1 MHGHVSALWTHGA
14 CCDEYKY
21 FAAPY
26 EVMLLAAESAALPQ
40 KRTDMGQLS
49 KAERDLLEKLMKA
62 REGRDPSLKS
72 SKVGME
78 AQMSCPRL
86 CVAVRCR
93 ADVLQAFCMRAVIMG
108 SSAGSHQAGRR
119 SQEGQVQE
127 GTRCQAAGQGPGR
140 SVWVGVFQQKL

>member
-1 MHGHVSALWTHGA
+1 MHGHGPASWTHGA

-62 REGRDPSLKS
+62 REGRDTSVKS
-72 SKVGME
+72 SKVGIE
-78 AQMSCPRL
+78 
-86 CVAVRCR
+86 
-93 ADVLQAFCMRAVIMG
+93 
-108 SSAGSHQAGRR
+108 
-119 SQEGQVQE
+119 
-127 GTRCQAAGQGPGR
+127 TRIPC
-140 SVWVGVFQQKL
+140 S